1 MAIECMS
8 SFLRRR
14 GHIISKGN
22 TQSFEFWA
30 VVSKWI
36 PQVLHHSSWEKIW
49 VTLPWTGYFSVE
61 CRTVSVVFF
70 VFVFFLFFKH
80 PSILLQQRGLCSAD
94 FHFTQRKVFEWG
106 CPRAIIGYH
115 SVNIK
120 DSTAFWPVLTNI
132 VTPSHCSMSY
142 FCHIIFCTIIII
154 FHVCSIFYIIPH
166 PFGMTS
172 LVHSLS
178 W

>member
-14 GHIISKGN
+14 GHTISKGN

-49 VTLPWTGYFSVE
+49 VTLLWTGYFSVE

-70 VFVFFLFFKH
+70 FFLFFKH

-106 CPRAIIGYH
+106 CPRANIGYH

-120 DSTAFWPVLTNI
+120 RQYSILASIDKYCLSSP
-132 VTPSHCSMSY
+132 
-142 FCHIIFCTIIII
+142 CHISATLF
-154 FHVCSIFYIIPH
+154 FV
-166 PFGMTS
+166 
-172 LVHSLS
+172 LLL
-178 W
+178 